1 MISKT
6 YQNNLISTHKNI
18 LRILLVDD
26 EKLVSQVL
34 TTVLE
39 SEPDLEIVK
48 YVDNAHAALEQI
60 SIFHPDIVLVD
71 IEMPGIDG
79 LTLTSMIAEEFP
91 EIKVVIYSSHDRKEY
106 IRKALISGAKGY
118 LLKDNPYDE
127 LADAIRFVNKGYF
140 QFGKGLFK
148 KIVPQ
153 PSNGQSDSQ
162 DIDMAVTR
170 ISASSNEKDLLV
182 LPKEIESSVN
192 NSLVSQTDRELSESS
207 IEDWSPATKDLLD
220 SLPRVWTRGL
230 AYVLI
235 IFAGVLIPWVSIWVS
250 MSRIDKTGT
259 ARGRLVPKDKTIV
272 LDAPVVGKVTSV
284 QVKEGDTVKTGQ
296 ILAKLES
303 DLILNQLDEWQE
315 KQTGQQNRLVQ
326 LELIKNQL
334 MLSLRTQEQQNKAQQ
349 LEKKS
354 QIEQSRQ
361 NLNSLQG
368 LYNVEKEE
376 ALAKVDQVK
385 QTIESSRAEN
395 RLAEIALAGVEQKI
409 PRYQKAFED
418 GIIPLDRL
426 QDLEQEAKENQER
439 ILQSKSQVQ
448 QAQSQLKEQ
457 QRSYQRIIQEKELG
471 IEQAELILQEQQR
484 SYQSLM
490 HSGKLALLKNQ
501 EQIKDI
507 ETQITTLKA
516 EIAQTNR
523 QVASLSLQLK
533 QRIVKAP
540 ANGIVFHLPLS
551 GVGDVVNPGDTI
563 IEIAPENS
571 TLILKAL
578 MSPKESGSLKVGM
591 PVKMKFDAYPFQD
604 YGIVK
609 GRLIWISPN
618 SKYLEIAQGRQ
629 EVFELKIELD
639 RPYIE
644 NHKQRIM
651 LTPGQTATA
660 EVIVEQRRIISLIL
674 DPFKKLRTSGL
685 EL

>member
-1 MISKT
+1 MIAKT
-6 YQNNLISTHKNI
+6 YQNNPSSVNKDI

-48 YVDNAHAALEQI
+48 YVDNAHAALEEI

-106 IRKALISGAKGY
+106 IRKAMMSGAKGY
-118 LLKDNPYDE
+118 LLKDNPFDE

-148 KIVPQ
+148 KIASQ
-153 PSNGQSDSQ
+153 PSNSGSDSQ
-162 DIDMAVTR
+162 DIDMPVTN
-170 ISASSNEKDLLV
+170 ISASSSEKDLLV
-182 LPKEIESSVN
+182 LQEEKESSAN
-192 NSLVSQTDRELSESS
+192 NSLVSQATNELSEYDV
-207 IEDWSPATKDLLD
+207 EDWSPATKDLLD
-220 SLPRVWTRGL
+220 ALPRVWTRGL

-235 IFAGVLIPWVSIWVS
+235 VFAGVLIPWVS

-259 ARGRLVPKDKTIV
+259 ARGRLEPKDKTIV

-296 ILAKLES
+296 ILAELES
-303 DLILNQLDEWQE
+303 DFILNQLDELQE
-315 KQTGQQNRLVQ
+315 KQSGQQNRLVQ
-326 LELIKNQL
+326 MELIKNQL
-334 MLSLRTQEQQNKAQQ
+334 TLSLRTQEQQNEAQQ

-354 QIEQSRQ
+354 QIEQSQQ
-361 NLNSLQG
+361 NLNSLQS

-376 ALAKVDQVK
+376 VLAKVDQVK
-385 QTIESSRAEN
+385 QTIESSRAN
-395 RLAEIALAGVEQKI
+395 YRLAKIALAGVEEKI
-409 PRYQKAFED
+409 PRYQQAFKD

-426 QDLEQEAKENQER
+426 QDIEQEAKENQER
-439 ILQSKSQVQ
+439 LLQSESQVQ
-448 QAQSQLKEQ
+448 QARSQLKEQ

-484 SYQSLM
+484 SYQSLV

-501 EQIKDI
+501 EQIKEI

-516 EIAQTNR
+516 EIAQTNS
-523 QVASLSLQLK
+523 QIASLRLQLK

-540 ANGIVFHLPLS
+540 ANGIVFHLPVS

-578 MSPKESGSLKVGM
+578 MSPKESGSLKVEM

-618 SKYLEIAQGRQ
+618 SKYLESAQGRQ

-639 RPYIE
+639 QPYIE
-644 NHKQRIM
+644 NQKQRII

-674 DPFKKLRTSGL
+674 DPFKKLKTGGL

>member
-1 MISKT
+1 MIAQT
-6 YQNNLISTHKNI
+6 YQDNIISVNKGI

-26 EKLVSQVL
+26 EKLVSQIL
-34 TTVLE
+34 TSALE
-39 SEPDLEIVK
+39 SEPDLEIVDT
-48 YVDNAHAALEQI
+48 VDNALDAIEQI
-60 SIFHPDIVLVD
+60 SILSPDIVLLD
-71 IEMPGIDG
+71 IEMPDIDG
-79 LTLTSMIAEEFP
+79 LRLTSIITEEFP
-91 EIKVVIYSSHDRKEY
+91 KVKVVIYSSHDRKEY
-106 IRKALISGAKGY
+106 IRKAIMSGAKGY

-140 QFGKGLFK
+140 QFGQGLFK
-148 KIVPQ
+148 KIVSQ
-153 PSNGQSDSQ
+153 PSNSQSDSQ

-170 ISASSNEKDLLV
+170 LSASPNEKDLLV
-182 LPKEIESSVN
+182 LPEEIESSAN
-192 NSLVSQTDRELSESS
+192 NSLVSQAAKELSVSND
-207 IEDWSPATKDLLD
+207 EDWSPATKDLLD
-220 SLPRVWTRGL
+220 ALPRVWTRGL
-230 AYVLI
+230 AYALI
-235 IFAGVLIPWVSIWVS
+235 IFAGVIIPWVS

-259 ARGRLVPKDKTIV
+259 ARGRLEPKDKTIV

-296 ILAKLES
+296 ILAELES
-303 DLILNQLDEWQE
+303 DFILNQLEELQK
-315 KQTGQQNRLVQ
+315 KQSGQQNRLMQ

-334 MLSLRTQEQQNKAQQ
+334 SLSLRTQAQQNKAQQ

-354 QIEQSRQ
+354 QIEQSQQ
-361 NLNSLQG
+361 NLNSLQS

-376 ALAKVDQVK
+376 VLAKVDQVK
-385 QTIESSRAEN
+385 QTIESSRAN
-395 RLAEIALAGVEQKI
+395 YRLAKIALAGVQEKI
-409 PRYQKAFED
+409 PRYQQAFKD

-426 QDLEQEAKENQER
+426 QDIEQEAKENQER
-439 ILQSKSQVQ
+439 LLQSESQVQ
-448 QAQSQLKEQ
+448 QARSQLKEQ

-484 SYQSLM
+484 SYQSLV

-501 EQIKDI
+501 EQIKEI

-516 EIAQTNR
+516 EIAQTNS
-523 QVASLSLQLK
+523 QIASLRLQLK

-540 ANGIVFHLPLS
+540 ANGIVFHLPVS

-578 MSPKESGSLKVGM
+578 MSPKESGSLEVGM

-604 YGIVK
+604 YGVVT
-609 GRLIWISPN
+609 GRLTWISPN
-618 SKYLEIAQGRQ
+618 SKYLESEQGRQ
-629 EVFELKIELD
+629 EVFELEIELD

-644 NHKQRIM
+644 D
-651 LTPGQTATA
+651 
-660 EVIVEQRRIISLIL
+660 E
-674 DPFKKLRTSGL
+674 KLSRSS